1 MLKAIKRLF
10 SKEKQAMARWSPE
23 RFSEV
28 KTYLET
34 KPPDELTEEDWNLVV
49 EWLGQ
54 RYLPDDGSMTEERW
68 QRRLDEFRAKI
79 AFRIR
84 NPGPPEPQTYVT
96 GVVERAGDPEF
107 TKWLNEHLSKAER

>member
-1 MLKAIKRLF
+1 
-10 SKEKQAMARWSPE
+10 MARWSPE

-34 KPPDELTEEDWNLVV
+34 KPPDELTEEDWNLVI

-68 QRRLDEFRAKI
+68 QNRLAEFRERI
-79 AFRIR
+79 AFRII
-84 NPGPPEPQTYVT
+84 NPGPPKPHTYVT
-96 GVVERAGDPEF
+96 GVVETAGDPEF
-107 TKWLNEHLSKAER
+107 TKWMQEKLAETKR